1 MLNYQWWIIAKA
13 DYRMITS
20 RFRGFRP
27 YLPYL
32 LSGGIVIWIFAIAP
46 SMAESLLS
54 DFDLQLFSLIAA
66 ALVQFTLFFCFLIFF
81 ILPLLSTLQDIREQ
95 HFENLFSTPV
105 RPGNL
110 LLGEFMGK
118 MPFYAT
124 LAIIIGSFFTTAL
137 IPLGIDILQV
147 IIIIAIFILTFLSA
161 SWIGNITAVFLRSIL
176 MKNARGRDIGKGVAF
191 LLVLPPVVIMY
202 AGMGG
207 YLNFLLDP
215 VEGKMFGEILKF
227 FPSSWGAETIVAFA
241 LNPGNITA
249 IDLAVLGQLLLLI
262 VFVIVIFFVG
272 MVLANRLYSLELKSF
287 TSATANPSSI
297 FYKILTKL
305 LGNGPFAVLVAASWK
320 NYFRTVKNITQLIYV
335 IAIVVILN
343 IFLMVPEDAQDAL
356 VSTVLL
362 TPLLAAFVVAE
373 IGLKGKD
380 CLLLY
385 KQTPLSTLGFL
396 KVKITHYFLLILPM
410 VIIGEIAIGSS
421 VPNMQP
427 IDLLIN
433 ILLITSMAIGVT
445 LFAVG
450 LFLRNPA
457 YHDKAPEFMI
467 NMQVIIFLIMIPFFM
482 GLILLDNFVYDTF
495 GIVDS
500 FYYIISFI
508 AIFNLFTGLIMLY
521 LGARHLENLE

>member
-20 RFRGFRP
+20 RIRGIRP

-32 LSGGIVIWIFAIAP
+32 LTGGLAIWIFVIAP

-54 DFDLQLFSLIAA
+54 DFETQLFSLIAVT
-66 ALVQFTLFFCFLIFF
+66 LVQFVLFVCFLIFF

-105 RPGNL
+105 TPGNL
-110 LLGEFMGK
+110 LLGEFLGK
-118 MPFYAT
+118 MSIYAT

-137 IPLGIDILQV
+137 IPLGIDVLQ
-147 IIIIAIFILTFLSA
+147 IIIILVIFILTFFSA
-161 SWIGNITAVFLRSIL
+161 SWIGNLTAVFLRSIL

-227 FPSSWGAETIVAFA
+227 LPSSWGAETIVAFA

-249 IDLAVLGQLLLLI
+249 IDLAILSQLTLLI
-262 VFVIVIFFVG
+262 IFVIVIFVG
-272 MVLANRLYSLELKSF
+272 GMILANRLYSLELKSF
-287 TSATANPSSI
+287 TSASANPNSL
-297 FYKILTKL
+297 FYKIFVKL
-305 LGNGPFAVLVAASWK
+305 LGSGSYAVLVVASWK
-320 NYFRTVKNITQLIYV
+320 SYFRTVKNITQLIYV

-343 IFLMVPEDAQDAL
+343 LFLMQPEDAQDAL
-356 VSTVLL
+356 VSTVFL
-362 TPLLAAFVVAE
+362 TPLLAAFVASE
-373 IGLKGKD
+373 IGLKGKE

-385 KQTPLSTLGFL
+385 KQTPLTTIGFL
-396 KVKITHYFLLILPM
+396 KAKIGHYFLLILPM
-410 VIIGEIAIGSS
+410 VIIGEIIIAMSLPSI
-421 VPNMQP
+421 QP
-427 IDLLIN
+427 VEIVINVLLIS
-433 ILLITSMAIGVT
+433 IIAIGVT
-445 LFAVG
+445 LFALG

-467 NMQVIIFLIMIPFFM
+467 NMQVIIFLVMIPFFF
-482 GLILLDNFVYDTF
+482 GLIFLNDIFSDLFDHP
-495 GIVDS
+495 
-500 FYYIISFI
+500 FYYIVSLV
-508 AIFNLFTGLIMLY
+508 AIINLVVGVLMLY
-521 LGARHLENLE
+521 IGGRNLAQME

>member
-20 RFRGFRP
+20 RIRGIRP

-32 LSGGIVIWIFAIAP
+32 LTGGLAIWIFVIAP

-54 DFDLQLFSLIAA
+54 DFETQLFSLIAIG
-66 ALVQFTLFFCFLIFF
+66 LVQFILFVYFLIFF

-105 RPGNL
+105 TPGNL
-110 LLGEFMGK
+110 LLGEFLGK
-118 MPFYAT
+118 MFIYAT
-124 LAIIIGSFFTTAL
+124 LAIILGSLFTTAL
-137 IPLGIDILQV
+137 IPLGIDFLQ
-147 IIIIAIFILTFLSA
+147 IIIILAIFILTIFSA
-161 SWIGNITAVFLRSIL
+161 SWMGNLTAVFLRSIL

-191 LLVLPPVVIMY
+191 LLVLPPVVILY

-241 LNPGNITA
+241 LNPGKITA
-249 IDLAVLGQLLLLI
+249 IDLAILSQLALLI
-262 VFVIVIFFVG
+262 TFVIVIFFGG
-272 MVLANRLYSLELKSF
+272 MILANRLYSLELKSF
-287 TSATANPSSI
+287 TSASANPNSL
-297 FYKILTKL
+297 FYKIFLKL
-305 LGNGPFAVLVAASWK
+305 LGSGSFAVLVAASWK

-343 IFLMVPEDAQDAL
+343 LFLMQPEDAQDAL
-356 VSTVLL
+356 VSTVFL
-362 TPLLAAFVVAE
+362 TPLLAAFVVSE
-373 IGLKGKD
+373 IGLKGKE

-385 KQTPLSTLGFL
+385 KQTPLTTIGFL
-396 KVKITHYFLLILPM
+396 KAKIGHYFLLILPM
-410 VIIGEIAIGSS
+410 VIIGEIIIAMS
-421 VPNMQP
+421 VPSVQP
-427 IDLLIN
+427 VELLIN
-433 ILLITSMAIGVT
+433 VLLISIMAIGVT
-445 LFAVG
+445 LFALG

-467 NMQVIIFLIMIPFFM
+467 NMQVIIFLIMIPFFF
-482 GLILLDNFVYDTF
+482 GLIFLHDIFSDLFDHP
-495 GIVDS
+495 
-500 FYYIISFI
+500 FYYIVSLV
-508 AIFNLFTGLIMLY
+508 AILNLVAGVIMLY
-521 LGARHLENLE
+521 IGGRNLAQME

>member
-20 RFRGFRP
+20 RIRGIRP

-32 LSGGIVIWIFAIAP
+32 LTGGLAIWIFVIAP

-54 DFDLQLFSLIAA
+54 DFETQLFSLIAVT
-66 ALVQFTLFFCFLIFF
+66 LVQFVLFVCFLIFF

-105 RPGNL
+105 TPGNL
-110 LLGEFMGK
+110 LLGEFLGK
-118 MPFYAT
+118 MSIYAT

-137 IPLGIDILQV
+137 IPLGIDVLQ
-147 IIIIAIFILTFLSA
+147 IIIILVIFILTFFSA
-161 SWIGNITAVFLRSIL
+161 SWIGNLTAVFLRSIL

-227 FPSSWGAETIVAFA
+227 LPSSWGAETIVAFA

-249 IDLAVLGQLLLLI
+249 IDLAILSQLTLLI
-262 VFVIVIFFVG
+262 IFVIVIFVG
-272 MVLANRLYSLELKSF
+272 GMILANRLYSLELKSF
-287 TSATANPSSI
+287 TSASANPNSL
-297 FYKILTKL
+297 FYKIFVKL
-305 LGNGPFAVLVAASWK
+305 LGSGSYAVLVVASWK
-320 NYFRTVKNITQLIYV
+320 SYFRTVKNITQLIYV

-343 IFLMVPEDAQDAL
+343 LFLMQPEDAQDAL
-356 VSTVLL
+356 VSTVFL
-362 TPLLAAFVVAE
+362 TPLLAAFVASE
-373 IGLKGKD
+373 IGLKGKE

-385 KQTPLSTLGFL
+385 KQTPLTTIGFL
-396 KVKITHYFLLILPM
+396 KAKIGHYFLLILPM
-410 VIIGEIAIGSS
+410 VIIGEIIIAMSLPSI
-421 VPNMQP
+421 QP
-427 IDLLIN
+427 VEIVINVLLIS
-433 ILLITSMAIGVT
+433 IIAIGVT
-445 LFAVG
+445 LFALG

-467 NMQVIIFLIMIPFFM
+467 NMQVIIFLVMIPFFF
-482 GLILLDNFVYDTF
+482 GLIFLNDFFSDLFDHP
-495 GIVDS
+495 
-500 FYYIISFI
+500 FYYIVSLV
-508 AIFNLFTGLIMLY
+508 AIINLVVGVLMLY
-521 LGARHLENLE
+521 IGGRNLAQME